1 MARAIACLGDFLG
14 NEGIE
19 NLVRKF
25 GRAWPATERPAEMQS
40 KRQRKVDRVVILWP
54 PGGK

>member
-25 GRAWPATERPAEMQS
+25 GRAWPATER
-40 KRQRKVDRVVILWP
+40 
-54 PGGK
+54 